1 MKNLLNPWSEI
12 FHFSFFTFH
21 FIFVVASSDNEYDHF
36 FISLMITC
44 MSAVD
49 ILPSLFRS

>member
-21 FIFVVASSDNEYDHF
+21 FIFVVASSDHEYDHF

-49 ILPSLFRS
+49 ILPSPFRS